1 VPVPPPSRNR
11 PVLRWIAA
19 ALIGVVAAGST
30 ACGDGTPD
38 YCAQLS
44 EIRSLDGLTAALDA
58 GDLDAADTAAAQLVE
73 VSRSAPAE
81 IAEPTQALADGVVGI
96 VALLRATD
104 EDPGAVE
111 SQRARLQEQL
121 GTLADDAAVVSQWA
135 EEQCGFRLS

>member
-1 VPVPPPSRNR
+1 VPSAGPSRDR
-11 PVLRWIAA
+11 SARRWIAA

-58 GDLDAADTAAAQLVE
+58 GDLDAADAAAAQLVE

-104 EDPGAVE
+104 EDPGVVE

>member
-1 VPVPPPSRNR
+1 MV
-11 PVLRWIAA
+11 
-19 ALIGVVAAGST
+19 ALVGVVVTGST

-58 GDLDAADTAAAQLVE
+58 GDLDAADVAAGQLVE
-73 VSRSAPAE
+73 ASRSAPAE
-81 IAEPTQALADGVVGI
+81 IAEPTQALAEGVVGI